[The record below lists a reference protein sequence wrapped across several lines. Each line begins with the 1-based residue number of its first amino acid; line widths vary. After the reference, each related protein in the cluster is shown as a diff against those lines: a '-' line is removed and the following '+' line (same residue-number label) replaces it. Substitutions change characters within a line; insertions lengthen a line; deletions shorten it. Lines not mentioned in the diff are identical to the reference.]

1 MLFRSPAAV
10 GAQFADPGRA
20 VVAVCGDGA
29 FQMQMM
35 ELATICQENLSVKV
49 ILMKNGSLGMI
60 RELQKNL
67 YHGNYMA
74 VGLEGGPDYIKIA
87 GAYGIK
93 AASIREQSQA
103 EEAIQEMLRHPEMCI
118 RDRDDVI
125 QSPTGLG
132 AVLAGDNEAFIP

>member
-1 MLFRSPAAV
+1 
-10 GAQFADPGRA
+10 
-20 VVAVCGDGA
+20 
-29 FQMQMM
+29 
-35 ELATICQENLSVKV
+35 
-49 ILMKNGSLGMI
+49 MI

-103 EEAIQEMLRHPEMCI
+103 EEAIQEMLRHPGPYLLQCLVRPDEP
-118 RDRDDVI
+118 
-125 QSPTGLG
+125 SH
-132 AVLAGDNEAFIP
+132 